1 MNMMHSSEISLR
13 SAVFSAQK
21 SLEKGENL
29 ADKIKQQALNQLSV
43 VQQAEGLFS
52 GVKNS
57 NNLQSAA
64 IHLAVQGIE
73 LAYHAVSAELSEA
86 KFKRK
91 RFVEE
96 CETHLASFS
105 ISSHRE
111 MNEYSLEELSIY
123 YFIQLID
130 SKFSDI
136 KPYLGIISH
145 QSQEFPDER
154 YYAVMPFY
162 RMSMSLEQNSVIASK
177 IDTHRQAIF
186 LFLKTALPLKFYYE
200 KYQNYSRFWLQIQ
213 GLAHQK
219 NYLNHLKA
227 PRFII
232 SALANLI
239 WNLQHPVDANSGV
252 PLPIDE
258 CSAICNKASMFL
270 NDLLNPSQFKYLPQL
285 DQRCEKVIRN
295 LCQIELLIKSL
306 QSAYDYDH
314 LHEINLSDISKH
326 MHSAL
331 RIMSNKIM
339 ELIYRDENASEK
351 LVGQIMIMGELLM
364 QNHEL
369 YEAFH
374 ELQKKCKPKFINE
387 QASTLIDILN
397 LFAHQTPWQRKQ
409 VWQSLIQTGS
419 EYHIQFAHQL
429 KLFHKTFLDQFETV
443 VKKNLKRQSFNE
455 NTAPHFIPLIL
466 MVMES
471 FTVFRDTR
479 PKKSTELESLD
490 DKDESVADLQNSTHD
505 RKQRHK
511 ILNDAASTTME
522 NPNKYYYWSL
532 SSFMEVKSAF
542 HDSLDML
549 LSKQNQMRIKT
560 LEMDILAF
568 RLSENRSLLLKK
580 DFKRE
585 LLRALK
591 DICVYYNQLLKMFN
605 LLESRMQAD
614 LTLQRDQKRILQPM
628 LDDLESCMEAIQ
640 KSIAM
645 VNTIMTDAR
654 FEEYERSRQKEKVG
668 ISLLSTN
675 MPNRIQSTHE
685 ISDETSSR
693 ISEYEY
699 IPTPK
704 PRRFFNTA
712 NIESNSV
719 NPVTWC
725 LGMTSLIFL
734 CDIFFP
740 VMKLS
745 LLLNTFL
752 ALLCL
757 SSAFILYFN
766 KSSTL
771 SIQNLFHQHS
781 L

>member
-21 SLEKGENL
+21 NLEKGENL

-43 VQQAEGLFS
+43 VQQAENLFTDIKHS
-52 GVKNS
+52 E
-57 NNLQSAA
+57 NLQAAA
-64 IHLAVQGIE
+64 IHIAVQGIE

-96 CETHLASFS
+96 CESHLASFS
-105 ISSHRE
+105 ISTHRE
-111 MNEYSLEELSIY
+111 INEYSLEELAIHH
-123 YFIQLID
+123 FIQMID
-130 SKFSDI
+130 TRFSDI
-136 KPYLGIISH
+136 KPYLGILSH

-177 IDTHRQAIF
+177 IDTHRQGIF
-186 LFLKTALPLKFYYE
+186 LYLKTGLALKYYYD
-200 KYQNYSRFWLQIQ
+200 KYQNYSRLWLQIQ
-213 GLAHQK
+213 GLALRK

-232 SALANLI
+232 SALANLL
-239 WNLQHPVDANSGV
+239 WNLQHPVDPKTSI

-258 CSAICNKASMFL
+258 CAAICNKASMFL
-270 NDLLNPSQFKYLPQL
+270 NDLLNPSQFKYLQQL
-285 DQRCEKVIRN
+285 DLRCEKVVRN

-306 QSAYDYDH
+306 QSAYEYDH

-351 LVGQIMIMGELLM
+351 LVGQIMILGELLM

-369 YEAFH
+369 YEEFH
-374 ELQKKCKPKFINE
+374 DLQKIFNPKFTNE
-387 QASTLIDILN
+387 KASTLIDILN
-397 LFAHQTPWQRKQ
+397 LFAHQTPRERKKI
-409 VWQSLIQTGS
+409 WQSLIQTGS

-429 KLFHKTFLDQFETV
+429 KLFHKTFLDQFEDV
-443 VKKNLKRQSFNE
+443 VKQNLKRQSFNE
-455 NTAPHFIPLIL
+455 KTAPHFIPLIL

-479 PKKSTELESLD
+479 PKKNPES
-490 DKDESVADLQNSTHD
+490 ESHEVICDIQNTTHD
-505 RKQRHK
+505 RKQRHA
-511 ILNDAASTTME
+511 ILNDAASTTTE
-522 NPNKYYYWSL
+522 NPDKYYYWSV
-532 SSFMEVKSAF
+532 SSFMKVKSAF

-568 RLSENRSLLLKK
+568 RLSENRTLLLKK
-580 DFKRE
+580 DFKKE
-585 LLRALK
+585 LLKTLK
-591 DICVYYNQLLKMFN
+591 DICVFYSQLLKMFN

-614 LTLQRDQKRILQPM
+614 LKLQRDQKRILQPM
-628 LDDLESCMEAIQ
+628 LDDLEACMEAIQ

-654 FEEYERSRQKEKVG
+654 FEEHERSRQQEKVG
-668 ISLLSTN
+668 IGLLSTTL
-675 MPNRIQSTHE
+675 PNRNRGLHE
-685 ISDETSSR
+685 NSDDTASQ
-693 ISEYEY
+693 ISECDH
-699 IPTPK
+699 IPAPPTPLS
-704 PRRFFNTA
+704 FFKRPPVAA
-712 NIESNSV
+712 NPMT
-719 NPVTWC
+719 PVAGC
-725 LGMTSLIFL
+725 LGLMGLVFL

-740 VMKLS
+740 LMHLS
-745 LLLNTFL
+745 LWINTFL
-752 ALLCL
+752 ALLSL
-757 SSAFILYFN
+757 SLAFGLYQYQNPLILV
-766 KSSTL
+766 
-771 SIQNLFHQHS
+771 QNLFLQPS
-781 L
+781 R